1 MNNNNFL
8 SARGEVI
15 KLSRNNNFYI
25 KCDNG
30 QIVIA
35 TIASRFRTPI
45 GRKKAKIVI
54 GDKVKLEIPLG
65 DLEKG
70 QIVGFWESR

>member
-1 MNNNNFL
+1 MNNNNNFL

-15 KLSRNNNFYI
+15 KSLRNNTFRI

-35 TIASRFRTPI
+35 TIASRFRTST
-45 GRKKAKIVI
+45 GRRKAKIVI
-54 GDKVKLEIPLG
+54 GDKVNLEMPLG

-70 QIVGFWESR
+70 QIVGF